1 MAACKPRTPAKKSTA
16 VQKRTAPK
24 NTNKPGI
31 NGARNV
37 QKVPAKQV
45 TKRSSQKGTAVAV
58 TGDLFRGAKSVEITQ
73 NAISVTHAASR
84 SRKGS
89 FEQVE
94 RRQYIQQTPKTLA
107 AANAALD
114 EASRTG
120 KIKKIRVEFK
130 R

>member
-1 MAACKPRTPAKKSTA
+1 MQKKGKAAKKSTA

-24 NTNKPGI
+24 NPNKPKSS
-31 NGARNV
+31 GARNV
-37 QKVPAKQV
+37 QKVSAKQV
-45 TKRSSQKGTAVAV
+45 AKRSTQKGTAVAV
-58 TGDLFRGAKSVEITQ
+58 TGELFRGAKSMEITQ

-89 FEQVE
+89 FEQAE
-94 RRQYIQQTPKTLA
+94 LRRYIPQTPGTLA